1 MGTVRAARP
10 RGGRRRDQGFRRR
23 PRL

>member
-1 MGTVRAARP
+1 MGTVCAARP